1 MKLQSI
7 SIAKNAL
14 LSYINTNKFKT
25 EALGLSLSIPLT
37 PRDYLCN
44 MLLSGVMRRGTE
56 RLPSHAAVNREL
68 DMLYAAVVEIS
79 SNTCANMLSLN
90 VGADFLADCYV
101 PDGTDVFGGVIGVI
115 GELLTS
121 PIKKDGLF
129 DADTLNSEIT
139 IVRDALLAERNNT
152 RAYAAMRCKEL
163 LHRENQN
170 YPTLEYL
177 LDNIGTVNSAELT
190 AYHEK
195 LLKNAEL
202 SVFYVGSKDGESV
215 AKSLE
220 EAFGEKLGYGKTLC
234 ASGVMSDS
242 RDRAYAEEQMDVSQA
257 KLSMGFVTGTGYNRE
272 DRHTAIL
279 LNEILGASPSSKL
292 FMNVRERQGLCY
304 YCSSSYSAVSGNI
317 MVSCGFDESNKDK
330 VVSEILAQLDAIRN
344 GDISDA
350 ELTCA
355 RNSLGYS
362 YAQIYDSPFS
372 LQAFYATRASFGVTE
387 TVEECRDAL
396 MSVTREDI
404 VRLAGK
410 IRYDSCFF
418 VSGNG
423 RDQGQ
428 EEEDYE

>member
-90 VGADFLADCYV
+90 VGADFLADRHV

-121 PIKKDGLF
+121 PLKKDGLF

-202 SVFYVGSKDGESV
+202 SVFYVGSNDGESV
-215 AKSLE
+215 AKCLE
-220 EAFGEKLGYGKTLC
+220 EAFGEKLGYGKMLC
-234 ASGVMSDS
+234 ASGVISDS
-242 RDRAYAEEQMDVSQA
+242 RELAYAEEKMDVSQA
-257 KLSMGFVTGTGYNRE
+257 KLSMGFVTGAGYNRE
-272 DRHTAIL
+272 DRHAAIL

-317 MVSCGFDESNKDK
+317 MVSCGFDESNKEK
-330 VVSEILAQLDAIRN
+330 VVSEILAQLDAIKN

-372 LQAFYATRASFGVTE
+372 LQAFYATRACFGVTE

-396 MSVTREDI
+396 MSVTCEDI

-423 RDQGQ
+423 REQGQ